1 MNMYVKQLHILERTT
16 YCEFE
21 TDENGEFTTPYPLN
35 SGTYKLEE
43 VDQKIDGYLWNQT
56 SHEFSI
62 DENSKLRTDSEYG
75 IIFDTDFENQRVYGE
90 VKITKTGEVA
100 VITENGFEFNSKSL
114 EGVKFGLF
122 ASEDIIWNGNVVAK
136 KDSKIAE
143 KTTDKD
149 GNIKFDKLYL
159 GKYYIKEISTL
170 DEYVLDENKYSFE
183 LKYKDQYT
191 PVIVYSKAIL
201 NTLKTGKLEFTK
213 TDFSEDKTLPDTL
226 IEIYTENDELVFS
239 GRTDSEGK
247 IVIDR
252 LPVGMKFYILEKEAP
267 KGYKINTEK
276 MYFEIKDN
284 GEVVKATMKDEDI
297 TGTLEFTKVDFSTE
311 QPLPN
316 TLIEIYNA
324 ENDELVFSGRTDDK
338 GMIVIDKI
346 KFGRYYIIEKEA
358 PEGYQIN
365 NEKMYFEITEDGQVV
380 KSVMKDEII
389 EVPNTDKNETKEL
402 IVGGVILILL
412 GAGAVIYANKKRKK

>member
-1 MNMYVKQLHILERTT
+1 MDPPHEQYQEQSKRIRAKRANIKFKIFSVDKNEYVCQTVTYPEKTT

-159 GKYYIKEISTL
+159 G
-170 DEYVLDENKYSFE
+170 
-183 LKYKDQYT
+183 
-191 PVIVYSKAIL
+191 
-201 NTLKTGKLEFTK
+201 
-213 TDFSEDKTLPDTL
+213 
-226 IEIYTENDELVFS
+226 
-239 GRTDSEGK
+239 
-247 IVIDR
+247 
-252 LPVGMKFYILEKEAP
+252 
-267 KGYKINTEK
+267 
-276 MYFEIKDN
+276 
-284 GEVVKATMKDEDI
+284 
-297 TGTLEFTKVDFSTE
+297 
-311 QPLPN
+311 
-316 TLIEIYNA
+316 
-324 ENDELVFSGRTDDK
+324 
-338 GMIVIDKI
+338 
-346 KFGRYYIIEKEA
+346 
-358 PEGYQIN
+358 
-365 NEKMYFEITEDGQVV
+365 
-380 KSVMKDEII
+380 
-389 EVPNTDKNETKEL
+389 
-402 IVGGVILILL
+402 
-412 GAGAVIYANKKRKK
+412 